1 MEAQWIHDRAMLRS
15 LMRQYPQWSNS
26 QYAQAT
32 GRSVSWVK
40 KWEKRLNQAPLDD
53 MQVLLSHS
61 RAHHAPYHRW
71 DRQVI
76 QRLGEMREHP
86 PEHLQRVPGPKALV
100 YYLQRD
106 PDLQALGVPVPRSSR
121 TVWKL
126 LRKLGY
132 ILPHELRQHQPLE
145 PRDPLEEVQVDFK
158 DATTVPADPSG
169 EGKRQHVIEVC
180 NFVDAGTSILLAA
193 QAHDAFREET
203 AFEAVLTF
211 LRTYGRP
218 RMLTFD
224 RDTRWVGS
232 SSGRDFPS
240 PLVRFLI
247 SLEIIPNICPPH
259 RPDKNAYVERYHRT
273 YKQECLLVHR
283 PSTLEEVRT
292 VTEQFLHHYNEE
304 RPHQGRAC
312 GNRPPRV
319 ACPVL
324 PQLSPLPTTVQ
335 PNHWLQQ
342 FHQQAF
348 IRSVGSD
355 GCVMVDL

>member
-1 MEAQWIHDRAMLRS
+1 
-15 LMRQYPQWSNS
+15 
-26 QYAQAT
+26 
-32 GRSVSWVK
+32 
-40 KWEKRLNQAPLDD
+40 

-126 LRKLGY
+126 LRKLGSL
-132 ILPHELRQHQPLE
+132 LPHEPRQHQPLE

-158 DATTVPADPSG
+158 DATTVPANPSG

-232 SSGRDFPS
+232 SSGGDFPS

-259 RPDKNAYVERYHRT
+259 RPDKNDYVAYCTPSAWLACCLIFASVLLRSMLIRRREDCHPMSIGSIHG
-273 YKQECLLVHR
+273 KQSCS
-283 PSTLEEVRT
+283 PP
-292 VTEQFLHHYNEE
+292 LHNGLSGYSIGLGGFV
-304 RPHQGRAC
+304 GR
-312 GNRPPRV
+312 
-319 ACPVL
+319 
-324 PQLSPLPTTVQ
+324 
-335 PNHWLQQ
+335 
-342 FHQQAF
+342 
-348 IRSVGSD
+348 
-355 GCVMVDL
+355 